1 MVSGSRVQSPSDLGG
16 QCRSRGAGVFPSV
29 YLLTQES
36 EELRL
41 ITFQIY
47 RSILTKVSKK
57 TLVFP
62 LRHQILNL
70 LVLLVLHLQDV
81 NTHVVE
87 VRSWTME
94 PGIRFPLEVN
104 TEHGE
109 PLARAV
115 TGLCNTEGT
124 H

>member
-1 MVSGSRVQSPSDLGG
+1 M
-16 QCRSRGAGVFPSV
+16 C
-29 YLLTQES
+29 LLTQES

-47 RSILTKVSKK
+47 GSILTKVSKMA
-57 TLVFP
+57 LVHP

-70 LVLLVLHLQDV
+70 LVLLVSHLQDV
-81 NTHVVE
+81 NADVVE
-87 VRSWTME
+87 VRSWTVE
-94 PGIRFPLEVN
+94 PGIRFSLEVN

-115 TGLCNTEGT
+115 TGWCNTEGT